1 MTARDRAGNVR
12 HHHLERP
19 YEEDTL
25 PTSFSRILSE
35 SDLEEVRKQYLQALT
50 ELEEAEDEEPTDD
63 TPTAE
68 RT

>member
-1 MTARDRAGNVR
+1 M
-12 HHHLERP
+12 
-19 YEEDTL
+19 

-63 TPTAE
+63 TSTAK